1 MNTLDELN
9 EQIKIM
15 KQEFDSTLKRR
26 KILPKLIRNKQIN
39 IGQYF
44 RLVNEH
50 TDKLQRLANQ
60 NTLDKLV
67 FQKQQLEAEQA
78 QLEQQASQRL
88 DQFINLVHQ
97 RDEKLEREKLIEEQK
112 RKNDICNSVSWDLP
126 GCNISG
132 GKKRKTKRYKKNK
145 RTSRRKSR

>member
-9 EQIKIM
+9 EQIEIM
-15 KQEFDSTLKRR
+15 KKEFKIRLERR

-39 IGQYF
+39 IGQYS

-50 TDKLQRLANQ
+50 NNKLQRLANQ
-60 NTLDKLV
+60 ITLDKLV
-67 FQKQQLEAEQA
+67 LQKQQFEAEQA
-78 QLEQQASQRL
+78 QLEQDAIQHS

-97 RDEKLEREKLIEEQK
+97 RDTEREKLVEEQK
-112 RKNDICNSVSWDLP
+112 RKNDICNTVSWDLP

-132 GKKRKTKRYKKNK
+132 GKKRKTKRSNKNK
-145 RTSRRKSR
+145 RKSRRKCR

>member
-9 EQIKIM
+9 EQIQIM
-15 KQEFDSTLKRR
+15 KKEFKIRLERR

-44 RLVNEH
+44 HLVNEH

-67 FQKQQLEAEQA
+67 LQKQQLEAEQA

-88 DQFINLVHQ
+88 DQFINLVLQ
-97 RDEKLEREKLIEEQK
+97 RDREREKQEQK
-112 RKNDICNSVSWDLP
+112 RKNDICNTVSWDLP

-132 GKKRKTKRYKKNK
+132 GKKRKTKRSSKNK
-145 RTSRRKSR
+145 RKSRHKSR